1 MAITNSEY
9 LLQQI
14 LNSTNKS
21 NDNLTALKEVISEG
35 FKNQPG
41 GRRNRNGG
49 AGGNGPGGNGGAGG
63 GNGSGGSGG
72 GSTEGAMSK
81 AFKNMFGEMR
91 NFGGTLAGNSA
102 TASNVLGSL
111 GASSRVLTGAFKAIP
126 GPVGAAATAFE
137 AVVDVGLKVYDYMNQ
152 QLEMYNRLNSAG
164 VNLAN
169 GMLTARKGAATSLM
183 SLNEFNEVLTKNS
196 ESLAAMDGQYGNGV
210 QHFSDLLN
218 SVQKLEDINGIYGV
232 SQQQLADLTAKNYK
246 FNKLYSGNTQMR
258 QLNETQST
266 ANFVSSMTY
275 LSKTVGKSVDQL
287 LGKFDEMGQNL
298 DSQIAVGALI
308 DRFDLDPEKAANVQK
323 GMDATLASMGDV
335 GKTLQQMNASYLKVG
350 TLPEDFD
357 SQFNQML
364 LQRMQELQA
373 AGVDNAKDIR
383 TSISKFIKQNK
394 DMLDVE
400 IKNQYQAGN
409 ITQAQWL
416 SQLKNLEAMKND
428 PQNQPSA
435 IIEQFT
441 KTFNNWLGNTF
452 TKPFNDMYT
461 SVQESAAKYLL
472 DVGNRSDGYI
482 SFMTNIWTDVFN
494 GLSTG
499 AKWLLEKSL
508 AFPKMIAETLF
519 GNFDQVEAAFGKAFD
534 SVLQL
539 PISIWN
545 MVMNLLSGESLPKA
559 SEMLKKTVSNLFGH
573 IGDIFTSFGNLTFN
587 TDDIKKRINNMY
599 DSIKSKLT
607 GWWDSAKG
615 WFKGEGDDKKPIQ
628 SPLENKVNS
637 GAINTNSSTP
647 TSTDDMR
654 KAPVVN
660 GPTYTP
666 PVKVEDS
673 TDNSTDNNSNPAA
686 NTNSNDVNEA
696 ILKTIQSLLSNAES
710 SVQANNEALNYFRQ
724 IAENTAEQR
733 NL

>member
-14 LNSTNKS
+14 LNSTNKT

-49 AGGNGPGGNGGAGG
+49 AGGNGSGGNGGGAGG
-63 GNGSGGSGG
+63 NNGSGGG
-72 GSTEGAMSK
+72 TEGAMSK
-81 AFKNMFGEMR
+81 AFKNMFGEVK
-91 NFGGTLAGNSA
+91 NFGSTLAGNSA

-111 GASSRVLTGAFKAIP
+111 GASSKVLTGAFKSIP

-137 AVVDVGLKVYDYMNQ
+137 AVVDVGMKVYEYMNQ
-152 QLEMYNRLNSAG
+152 QLEMYNKLNSAG

-218 SVQKLEDINGIYGV
+218 SVQQLENINGIYGV

-350 TLPEDFD
+350 TLPDDFD

-435 IIEQFT
+435 IVEQFT

-461 SVQESAAKYLL
+461 NVQESASQYLL
-472 DVGNRSDGYI
+472 DVANRSDGFV
-482 SFMTNIWTDVFN
+482 SFMTNIWSDAYSVL
-494 GLSTG
+494 GDS
-499 AKWLLEKSL
+499 AKWLLDKSL
-508 AFPKMIAETLF
+508 AIPKMIGEVLF
-519 GNFDQVEAAFGKAFD
+519 GNFDQVESAFGKVFD
-534 SVLQL
+534 DIMQIPLA
-539 PISIWN
+539 IWN
-545 MVMNLLSGESLPKA
+545 MVMNFVTGESLPDA
-559 SEMLKKTVSNLFGH
+559 SEMLRKTVSNLFGH
-573 IGDIFTSFGNLTFN
+573 IGDLFSSFGKLTFN
-587 TDDIKKRINNMY
+587 SDEVKKRINTMY

-615 WFKGEGDDKKPIQ
+615 WFTGEGDDKKPIQ

-637 GAINTNSSTP
+637 GAINTTSSAP
-647 TSTDDMR
+647 TSTDEMR
-654 KAPVVN
+654 KAPVVTA
-660 GPTYTP
+660 PTYTP
-666 PVKVEDS
+666 PAKVDAGK
-673 TDNSTDNNSNPAA
+673 DNSTDNTLDPSAA
-686 NTNSNDVNEA
+686 NNTTDVNDA

-724 IAENTAEQR
+724 IAENTAAQR